1 MSRNVDEAHED
12 APSKSLAVPRN
23 VHYHK
28 FWTHDQDAVYRKK
41 LSRAQHQGLHFWQ
54 TKSNAVVVN
63 DHEPS
68 QSGEQILF
76 ERMPTPTLAP
86 EIILESR
93 WRIGQEQ

>member
-1 MSRNVDEAHED
+1 MRMHPAS
-12 APSKSLAVPRN
+12 PSQCPEMYIITNFGRMIKTLFFV
-23 VHYHK
+23 
-28 FWTHDQDAVYRKK
+28 KK
-41 LSRAQHQGLHFWQ
+41 LSRAQRQGLHFWQ

-86 EIILESR
+86 KIILESR